1 MFTPRTE
8 TQYGSMWCS
17 ASNSVGTGPPCVYI
31 ILPPGLHSASPA
43 CSATNITSTA
53 FKVRRQSGDD
63 GDDSGNDDV
72 DDDED
77 ADDDE
82 EYENDSGDDD
92 VDDDE
97 N

>member
-63 GDDSGNDDV
+63 EDDSGNDDV